1 MAADVKIHVLTD
13 EFTEEHYKAMAYNAF
28 DSRYFEEVSPES
40 LGFKDKFDIARI
52 ADAAPNIWIGEV
64 SWLKAA
70 LFEDSDKYVPGP
82 VEQIVE
88 IIGEDFPTITEELI
102 VKVEAAFYAP
112 NTTKY
117 EVAREEDVVEFLRQH
132 KGKKVVTI
140 TW

>member
-1 MAADVKIHVLTD
+1 
-13 EFTEEHYKAMAYNAF
+13 
-28 DSRYFEEVSPES
+28 VSPES
-40 LGFKDKFDIARI
+40 LGFKDKFDIAKI

-70 LFEDSDKYVPGP
+70 LFEDPDKYVPGP

-88 IIGEDFPTITEELI
+88 IIGEDFPRITEDLI
-102 VKVEAAFYAP
+102 VKVKAAFYAP

-132 KGKKVVTI
+132 KGKKVITI